1 MATVANERIAGAEAV
16 SVHDAASWIKAV
28 RTAAAKIGMPTGNT
42 LVVDVTGTVLTFT
55 IT

>member
-1 MATVANERIAGAEAV
+1 MATVAHELIAGAEAV

-28 RTAAAKIGMPTGNT
+28 RTAAAKIGKPSANT

-55 IT
+55 LT